1 MEEELTRM
9 IIRLVG
15 DASEYERMFQDATA
29 AAQGAYGAI
38 GVATDVASEA
48 LARQLNTYGMSS
60 RELDIYMMKVHGA
73 SQEQIALAESINE
86 ELTARERQS
95 ALYAQGTS
103 LTQQMRT
110 STEVYRDRMA
120 ELKQLL
126 DSGSISQET
135 FNRAAAQA
143 KSAMSSATVSTE
155 GFRKGL
161 EGVRSAAYT
170 TQGILASAGLSF
182 GLIGTAIK
190 SVQLAGQFEAMTVD
204 LEVLAG
210 NAEKA
215 RGMIEELNVFAAK
228 TPFELPGLMN
238 STKMLMQFGVESD
251 QIVPLLKLLGNAA
264 GGSQQKL
271 DQLSLAFGHAASQ
284 GKLTGY
290 SMRQMIFAGF
300 NPLREIHNLTGRGV
314 PELTE
319 DLHKGKIGIDIL
331 VAALNNASKAGG
343 TFEGRLER
351 ASTTLTGL
359 FSTMKD
365 NIGFVMREI
374 GGIIIEGLDL
384 KGAETK
390 ISDAAIMITNWL
402 KNISPEAK
410 RVIAIILAVVAGIG
424 VLSFALFALGPVISL
439 IGTVLAPVISLLGLI
454 PALIGFLLSPIGMVV
469 VAIGGLVAAFLYFTD
484 AGSQMA
490 TWFGKT
496 LATIKDFFMPAIKG
510 IKDAITAGDITLAF
524 EILWAQIKLTFSEG
538 IKPLKELWIGYVFF
552 LKEQWANA
560 GAAIQS
566 TWDTMET
573 GIASGI
579 VWLGERTG
587 VYTKEQ
593 AAAINQTM
601 ANDNRK
607 HLKEIERDRKNSV
620 NAALNEAAD
629 ANKEISAQLAE
640 LYKKRDE
647 LVNKAKGEA
656 GKDIPLPVEPKLDP
670 NKFKPPDQK
679 MKVTPEVKWEA
690 SLAEGAEAVSRM
702 IAYGMNLVGFGPGL
716 GAHGGHGAGG
726 VGGGMGGEMG
736 GGMGMEGGFGEG
748 PNPIQAGGMEDD
760 PARDKMVSLLGEVAN
775 NTGTMAKKPGI
786 NIATANL

>member
-1 MEEELTRM
+1 MEEELVRM
-9 IIRLVG
+9 LVRLVG

-60 RELDIYMMKVHGA
+60 RELDIYNMKVRGA

-86 ELTARERQS
+86 ELTARERQA
-95 ALYAQGTS
+95 ALYSQGTS

-135 FNRAAAQA
+135 FNRAATQA
-143 KSAMSSATVSTE
+143 KAAISGATASTE
-155 GFRKGL
+155 GFRRGL
-161 EGVRSAAYT
+161 DGVRSMAFT
-170 TQGILASAGLSF
+170 TQGILASVGLSF
-182 GLIGTAIK
+182 GLIGTVMK

-215 RGMIEELNVFAAK
+215 KDMVEDLNVFAAK

-238 STKMLMQFGVESD
+238 STKMLMQFGVEST

-384 KGAETK
+384 KEAERQV
-390 ISDAAIMITNWL
+390 SDAAMMITGWL
-402 KNISPEAK
+402 KTISPEAK
-410 RVIAIILAVVAGIG
+410 RVIATILAVVASIG
-424 VLSFALFALGPVISL
+424 GLSFALFALSPVIGLVKTVLGPVISL
-439 IGTVLAPVISLLGLI
+439 ITTIPTLI
-454 PALIGFLLSPIGMVV
+454 AFIFSPIGLLT
-469 VAIGGLVAAFLYFTD
+469 VAIGGLIAALLYFTD
-484 AGSQMA
+484 AGGQMVE
-490 TWFGKT
+490 WFGQAA
-496 LATIKDFFMPAIKG
+496 ATIRQFFLPAIQG
-510 IKDAITAGDITLAF
+510 IKDALKAGDITLAF
-524 EILWAQIKLTFSEG
+524 EILWAQIKLTFFQG
-538 IKPLKELWIGYVFF
+538 IKPLRDAWTDFVFF
-552 LKEQWANA
+552 FKKVWIETSTVV
-560 GAAIQS
+560 QS
-566 TWDTMET
+566 TWDTMQT

-579 VWLGERTG
+579 TWLAQKAGI
-587 VYTKEQ
+587 YTAEQ
-593 AAAINQTM
+593 AADIQKTLAGDHKATLDKLEKDRT
-601 ANDNRK
+601 ANIDSALEDSRK
-607 HLKEIERDRKNSV
+607 A
-620 NAALNEAAD
+620 NAEANE
-629 ANKEISAQLAE
+629 QLAG

-647 LVNKAKGEA
+647 LAAKAAGEA
-656 GKDIPLPVEPKLDP
+656 AKVKTEVPVEPKLDP
-670 NKFKPPDQK
+670 SKFKPPDQK

-702 IAYGMNLVGFGPGL
+702 IAYGMNIAGFGPGL
-716 GAHGGHGAGG
+716 GAHGGRGAGG
-726 VGGGMGGEMG
+726 VGGGMG

-760 PARDKMVSLLGEVAN
+760 PARDKMVALLGEVAN
-775 NTGTMAKKPGI
+775 NTGTMAKKPGL
-786 NIATANL
+786 NVVPANLA

>member
-1 MEEELTRM
+1 
-9 IIRLVG
+9 
-15 DASEYERMFQDATA
+15 
-29 AAQGAYGAI
+29 
-38 GVATDVASEA
+38 
-48 LARQLNTYGMSS
+48 
-60 RELDIYMMKVHGA
+60 
-73 SQEQIALAESINE
+73 
-86 ELTARERQS
+86 
-95 ALYAQGTS
+95 
-103 LTQQMRT
+103 
-110 STEVYRDRMA
+110 MA

-143 KSAMSSATVSTE
+143 KTAMSGAAASTE
-155 GFRKGL
+155 GFRRGL
-161 EGVRSAAYT
+161 DGVRSMAFT
-170 TQGILASAGLSF
+170 TQGILASVGLSF

-190 SVQLAGQFEAMTVD
+190 SVQLAGQFEAMSVD

-210 NAEKA
+210 STEKA
-215 RGMIEELNVFAAK
+215 REMIEELNVFAAK

-238 STKMLMQFGVESD
+238 STKMLMQFGVESS

-264 GGSQQKL
+264 GGNQQKL

-300 NPLREIHNLTGRGV
+300 NPLKEIHNLTGRGV

-343 TFEGRLER
+343 TFSGRLER

-402 KNISPEAK
+402 KTITPETK
-410 RVIAIILAVVAGIG
+410 RVIAIILAVVAGIAI
-424 VLSFALFALGPVISL
+424 LSFALFALGPVISL
-439 IGTVLAPVISLLGLI
+439 IGTVLAPVISLLGMI
-454 PALIGFLLSPIGMVV
+454 PALIGFLLSPIGLVIL
-469 VAIGGLVAAFLYFTD
+469 AIGGLVAAFLYFTD

-496 LATIKDFFMPAIKG
+496 LATIKDFFMPAIQG

-538 IKPLKELWIGYVFF
+538 IRPLKEFWIGYVFF
-552 LKEQWANA
+552 FKEQWANA
-560 GAAIQS
+560 GASIKT
-566 TWDTMET
+566 TWNTMQT

-579 VWLGERTG
+579 VWLAQKTG
-587 VYTKEQ
+587 VYTQEQ
-593 AAAINQTM
+593 ADAINKTM
-601 ANDNRK
+601 ARDNRK
-607 HLKEIERDRKNSV
+607 HLRDIEKDRKDSINT
-620 NAALNEAAD
+620 ALNDAAD
-629 ANKEISAQLAE
+629 ANKEITGQLNE

-656 GKDIPLPVEPKLDP
+656 GKPVPLPVEPKLDP
-670 NKFKPPDQK
+670 NKFKAPDQK

-702 IAYGMNLVGFGPGL
+702 IAYGMNLAGLGPGL

-726 VGGGMGGEMG
+726 AGGMGEGMG
-736 GGMGMEGGFGEG
+736 GGMGAEGGFGEG

-775 NTGTMAKKPGI
+775 NTGTMAKKPGL
-786 NIATANL
+786 NVVSANLA

>member
-1 MEEELTRM
+1 MEEELVRLL
-9 IIRLVG
+9 IRLVG

-60 RELDIYMMKVHGA
+60 REIDIYMMKVHGA

-110 STEVYRDRMA
+110 STEVYRDRMV

-143 KSAMSSATVSTE
+143 KSSMNSATVSTE
-155 GFRKGL
+155 GFRRGL
-161 EGVRSAAYT
+161 DGVRSMAYT
-170 TQGILASAGLSF
+170 AGGILASAGLSF

-190 SVQLAGQFEAMTVD
+190 SVQLSGQFESLTIDM
-204 LEVLAG
+204 EVLAG
-210 NAEKA
+210 SADKA
-215 RGMIEELNVFAAK
+215 HAMIKDLTDFSTR
-228 TPFELPGLMN
+228 TPFELPGLEHT
-238 STKMLMQFGVESD
+238 SRMLMQFGIESE
-251 QIVPLLKLLGNAA
+251 QVVPMLKLLSNAA
-264 GGSQQKL
+264 GDSQQRL
-271 DQLSLAFGHAASQ
+271 DTLAMAFGHAISQ
-284 GKLTGY
+284 GRLTGY
-290 SMRQMIFAGF
+290 TYRQMIFTGF
-300 NPLREIHNLTGRGV
+300 NPLKEVVKLTGRNMAQV
-314 PELTE
+314 TE
-319 DLHKGKIGIDIL
+319 DMHKGKIGADLL
-331 VAALNNASKAGG
+331 VRALENASKPGG
-343 TFEGRLER
+343 TLFDR
-351 ASTTLTGL
+351 AKRAANSLPGL
-359 FSTMKD
+359 LSTMRG
-365 NIGFVMREI
+365 NITLAMREI
-374 GGIIIEGLDL
+374 GDIISEGLNL
-384 KGAETK
+384 KEVVRN
-390 ISDAAIMITNWL
+390 ISAAALMIMNWL
-402 KNISPEAK
+402 KGISPEAK
-410 RVIAIILAVVAGIG
+410 RTIGIIIAVAAGIG
-424 VLSFALFALGPVISL
+424 VLSFALFALGPVISMVS
-439 IGTVLAPVISLLGLI
+439 TVLAPVVSLLGLI
-454 PALIGFLLSPIGMVV
+454 PALIGFLLSPIGLVV
-469 VAIGGLVAAFLYFTD
+469 LAIGGLVAAFLYFTD
-484 AGSQMA
+484 AGGTVVEWFGQAMA
-490 TWFGKT
+490 TLK
-496 LATIKDFFMPAIKG
+496 AFFLPAIQG

-593 AAAINQTM
+593 AATINQTM

-607 HLKEIERDRKNSV
+607 HLREIERDRKNSV

-629 ANKEISAQLAE
+629 ANKDINAQLAE

-656 GKDIPLPVEPKLDP
+656 GKPVPLPVEPKLKIP
-670 NKFKPPDQK
+670 SIPDQK

-702 IAYGMNLVGFGPGL
+702 IAYGMNLAGFGPGL
-716 GAHGGHGAGG
+716 GAHGGRGAGG
-726 VGGGMGGEMG
+726 AGGMGGEMG
-736 GGMGMEGGFGEG
+736 GGMGAEGGFGEG

-786 NIATANL
+786 NVATANL

>member
-1 MEEELTRM
+1 
-9 IIRLVG
+9 
-15 DASEYERMFQDATA
+15 
-29 AAQGAYGAI
+29 
-38 GVATDVASEA
+38 
-48 LARQLNTYGMSS
+48 
-60 RELDIYMMKVHGA
+60 
-73 SQEQIALAESINE
+73 
-86 ELTARERQS
+86 
-95 ALYAQGTS
+95 
-103 LTQQMRT
+103 
-110 STEVYRDRMA
+110 
-120 ELKQLL
+120 
-126 DSGSISQET
+126 
-135 FNRAAAQA
+135 
-143 KSAMSSATVSTE
+143 
-155 GFRKGL
+155 
-161 EGVRSAAYT
+161 
-170 TQGILASAGLSF
+170 
-182 GLIGTAIK
+182 
-190 SVQLAGQFEAMTVD
+190 
-204 LEVLAG
+204 
-210 NAEKA
+210 
-215 RGMIEELNVFAAK
+215 
-228 TPFELPGLMN
+228 
-238 STKMLMQFGVESD
+238 
-251 QIVPLLKLLGNAA
+251 
-264 GGSQQKL
+264 
-271 DQLSLAFGHAASQ
+271 
-284 GKLTGY
+284 
-290 SMRQMIFAGF
+290 
-300 NPLREIHNLTGRGV
+300 
-314 PELTE
+314 
-319 DLHKGKIGIDIL
+319 
-331 VAALNNASKAGG
+331 
-343 TFEGRLER
+343 
-351 ASTTLTGL
+351 
-359 FSTMKD
+359 MKD

-402 KNISPEAK
+402 KTITPETK
-410 RVIAIILAVVAGIG
+410 RVIAIILAVVAGIAL
-424 VLSFALFALGPVISL
+424 LSFALFALGPVISL
-439 IGTVLAPVISLLGLI
+439 IGTVLAPVISLLGMI
-454 PALIGFLLSPIGMVV
+454 PALIGFLLSPIGLVV

-496 LATIKDFFMPAIKG
+496 LATIKEFFMPAIQG
-510 IKDAITAGDITLAF
+510 IKDAISAGDITLAF

-607 HLKEIERDRKNSV
+607 HLREIERDRKNSV

-702 IAYGMNLVGFGPGL
+702 IAYGMNLAGFGPGL
-716 GAHGGHGAGG
+716 GAHGGRGAGG
-726 VGGGMGGEMG
+726 AGGMGGEMG
-736 GGMGMEGGFGEG
+736 GGMRAEGGFGEG

-786 NIATANL
+786 NVATANL

>member
-1 MEEELTRM
+1 MEEELARM
-9 IIRLVG
+9 LVRLVG

-143 KSAMSSATVSTE
+143 KTAISGAAASTE
-155 GFRKGL
+155 GFRRGL
-161 EGVRSAAYT
+161 DGVRSMAFT
-170 TQGILASAGLSF
+170 TGSILASVGLSF
-182 GLIGTAIK
+182 GLIGTAMK
-190 SVQLAGQFEAMTVD
+190 SVQLAGQFEAMSVD

-210 NAEKA
+210 STEKA
-215 RGMIEELNVFAAK
+215 RGMIEDLNVFAAK

-238 STKMLMQFGVESD
+238 STKMLMQFGVESS

-264 GGSQQKL
+264 GGNQQKL

-300 NPLREIHNLTGRGV
+300 NPLKEIHNLTGRGV

-343 TFEGRLER
+343 TFSGRLER
-351 ASTTLTGL
+351 ASTTLMGL

-390 ISDAAIMITNWL
+390 ISDAAIMITGWL
-402 KNISPEAK
+402 KTISPEAK
-410 RVIAIILAVVAGIG
+410 RVIGIILAVVAGIG
-424 VLSFALFALGPVISL
+424 AFSFALFALSPVISL
-439 IGTVLAPVISLLGLI
+439 VSTVLAPVISLLGMI
-454 PALIGFLLSPIGMVV
+454 PALIGFIFSPIGLLT
-469 VAIGGLVAAFLYFTD
+469 VAIGGLVYAFFHFTD
-484 AGSQMA
+484 AGGQMVEWFGQAMA
-490 TWFGKT
+490 TLKE
-496 LATIKDFFMPAIKG
+496 FFMPAIQG
-510 IKDAITAGDITLAF
+510 IKDALTAGDITLAF

-538 IKPLKELWIGYVFF
+538 IKPLRIAWNDFVFF
-552 LKEQWANA
+552 FKKVWIESSTTV
-560 GAAIQS
+560 QS
-566 TWDTMET
+566 TWDTMQT

-579 VWLGERTG
+579 TWLAQKAG
-587 VYTKEQ
+587 VYTVEQ
-593 AAAINQTM
+593 AAGIQKTLAEGHKATLDKLEKDRT
-601 ANDNRK
+601 ANID
-607 HLKEIERDRKNSV
+607 
-620 NAALNEAAD
+620 AALEQSRKANADVNE
-629 ANKEISAQLAE
+629 QLAA

-647 LVNKAKGEA
+647 LAAKAKGEA
-656 GKDIPLPVEPKLDP
+656 GKPVPLPVEPKLDP
-670 NKFKPPDQK
+670 NKFKAPDQK

-702 IAYGMNLVGFGPGL
+702 IAYGMNLAGFGPGL
-716 GAHGGHGAGG
+716 GAHGGRGAGG
-726 VGGGMGGEMG
+726 VGGEMG
-736 GGMGMEGGFGEG
+736 GGMGAEGGFGEG

-775 NTGTMAKKPGI
+775 NTGTMAKKPGL
-786 NIATANL
+786 NVVSANLA